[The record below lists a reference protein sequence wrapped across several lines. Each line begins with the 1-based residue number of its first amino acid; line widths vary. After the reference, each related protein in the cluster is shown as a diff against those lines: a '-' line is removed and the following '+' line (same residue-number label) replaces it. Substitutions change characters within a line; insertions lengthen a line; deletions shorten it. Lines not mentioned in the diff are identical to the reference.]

1 MEQLKAACSRLASS
15 SGAPPPLAEG
25 LARAQ
30 RQLAAALKDNDFIYH
45 DRIPEAQQLEP
56 VARAAIA
63 KALPPPERWAAGR
76 DLFAQLVPLAVHQ
89 AQQAS
94 AARRTDLVN
103 AEIDK
108 LREATQLLNS
118 ILASL
123 SLPACIEAPGGAGL
137 PASIRDK
144 AAAVSGAGGLPELQ
158 RLMAEL
164 PELLQRN
171 KDILDEVGAG
181 PPAVPPRGPRSRQRS
196 TFAGRADAA
205 RGGGGRQRPA
215 RPVRRSLDA
224 HRQRQADGGLPRQR
238 RQVRADHRQRR
249 ARRQHRAAEVPA
261 A

>member
-1 MEQLKAACSRLASS
+1 MSTEQLKGACSRLASS
-15 SGAPPPLAEG
+15 AGAPPPLAEAQ
-25 LARAQ
+25 ARAQ

-76 DLFAQLVPLAVHQ
+76 DLFARLVPLAVHQ

-123 SLPACIEAPGGAGL
+123 SLPACIEAPGGGGL

-144 AAAVSGAGGLPELQ
+144 AAAVRGAGGLPELQ
-158 RLMAEL
+158 KLMADL

-171 KDILDEVGAG
+171 KDILDEVPLA
-181 PPAVPPRGPRSRQRS
+181 PALRRRCGCLAHPARIRRGSGCCAKRTRPTARYAPSSAR
-196 TFAGRADAA
+196 AGRA
-205 RGGGGRQRPA
+205 
-215 RPVRRSLDA
+215 
-224 HRQRQADGGLPRQR
+224 PR
-238 RQVRADHRQRR
+238 A
-249 ARRQHRAAEVPA
+249 PS
-261 A
+261 